1 MPKVSSNFTW
11 TYRHWAAAL
20 LMLAVGVFA
29 TLEAWREIL
38 LIAMKD
44 EESSQVWLVL
54 PVAGWLVWVRR
65 GRFRFCQPAGTF
77 AGPVLV
83 AVGWALTAWGYTHA
97 AKAAVHLGAVCV
109 PVGCVLSVLGR
120 DLVRRFFPAFAVLVF
135 LVPIP
140 GIVRQQI
147 SVPMMTTTASV
158 TASISEVLGVPV
170 ERTGNLLLVNGEP
183 VSIVEACNGLRM
195 VFSLFLVS
203 FAFAFGE
210 PLRHYV
216 RLLIVLASPLSAI
229 VCNVIRLVPTLW
241 MYGYSNQTLAHR
253 FHDAAGWVMLVVG
266 FLLLM
271 GIIRLL
277 RWALI
282 PVAHYTLASD

>member
-1 MPKVSSNFTW
+1 MARTSTHSWTW
-11 TYRHWAAAL
+11 WHALAAVA
-20 LMLAVGVFA
+20 MLALGVGVMI
-29 TLEAWREIL
+29 EPWKEIFYK
-38 LIAMKD
+38 AVHD

-54 PVAGWLVWVRR
+54 PVAAWLVWVRR
-65 GRFRFCQPAGTF
+65 GRLRFCQPAGTF

-83 AVGWALTAWGYTHA
+83 GVGWAMAAWGYGS
-97 AKAAVHLGAVCV
+97 AKEAMVHLGAVLV
-109 PVGCVLSVLGR
+109 PVGCVLSVIGR
-120 DLVRRFFPAFAVLVF
+120 DLVRRFFPALVVLVF

-140 GIVRQQI
+140 GIIRQQI
-147 SVPMMTTTASV
+147 SGPMMTTTATV

-170 ERTGNLLLVNGEP
+170 ERSGNLLLVNGEP
-183 VSIVEACNGLRM
+183 VTIVEACNGLRM
-195 VFSLFLVS
+195 IFSLLLVS
-203 FAFAFGE
+203 YAFAFGE

-216 RLLIVLASPLSAI
+216 RMIIVAASPISAI

-241 MYGYSNQTLAHR
+241 MYGYSTKAMASR
-253 FHDAAGWVMLVVG
+253 FHDLAGWVMLVIG